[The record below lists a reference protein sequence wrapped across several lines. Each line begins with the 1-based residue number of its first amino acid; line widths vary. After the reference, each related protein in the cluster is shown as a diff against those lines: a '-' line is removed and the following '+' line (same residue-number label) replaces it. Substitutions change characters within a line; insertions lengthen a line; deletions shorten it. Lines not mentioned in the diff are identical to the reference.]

1 MVLIDKNVLVAIGV
15 KTILSF
21 VVESL
26 VFYHEKIL
34 FIFSSQPPPYRAS
47 PRNPGLGRQLGSLS
61 DSESDEIAQDEE
73 QSDVNRWEELAVDL
87 NERKPNQEVE
97 YYGTSEGG

>member
-1 MVLIDKNVLVAIGV
+1 M
-15 KTILSF
+15 
-21 VVESL
+21 VESPEFNMENP
-26 VFYHEKIL
+26 VF
-34 FIFSSQPPPYRAS
+34 FFSQPPPYRAS

-61 DSESDEIAQDEE
+61 DSESDGIAEDEE

-97 YYGTSEGG
+97 YYETSEGG

>member
-1 MVLIDKNVLVAIGV
+1 MVLIDKNVLVFIGV
-15 KTILSF
+15 KTILSL
-21 VVESL
+21 VVESP
-26 VFYHEKIL
+26 VIYHEM

-61 DSESDEIAQDEE
+61 DSESDEIAEDEE

-97 YYGTSEGG
+97 YYETSEGG